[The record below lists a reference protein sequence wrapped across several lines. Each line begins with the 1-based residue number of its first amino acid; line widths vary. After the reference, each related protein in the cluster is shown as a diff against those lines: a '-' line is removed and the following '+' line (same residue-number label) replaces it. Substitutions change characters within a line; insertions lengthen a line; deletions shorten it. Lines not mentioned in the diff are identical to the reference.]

1 MRMIELYEPSKSTK
15 AQQKKI
21 VELFKKFHCKYD
33 GCKDDDANHSYWV
46 MNHPMGDVW
55 ERDAFYALKRTLT
68 SGYTVFDVTE
78 QFA

>member
-1 MRMIELYEPSKSTK
+1 MRMIELYEPKKSTK

-21 VELFKKFHCKYD
+21 VEIFKKHHCKLD
-33 GCKDDDANHSYWV
+33 GFKDDSTSYWV